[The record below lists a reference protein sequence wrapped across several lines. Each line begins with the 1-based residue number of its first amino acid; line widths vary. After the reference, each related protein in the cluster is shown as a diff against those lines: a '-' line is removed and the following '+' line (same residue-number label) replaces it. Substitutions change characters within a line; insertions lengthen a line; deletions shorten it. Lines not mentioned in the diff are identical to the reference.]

1 MSAYRFTHAPVLEHG
16 GRIVKTTGDG
26 FLAEFPSATAAVKCG
41 VSVALSADSPDE
53 LLDIAVA
60 HAVAAHGHNDSPE
73 LRAVLRGMFKDVTQ
87 GEMA

>member
-1 MSAYRFTHAPVLEHG
+1 MRKVVDCRDY
-16 GRIVKTTGDG
+16 
-26 FLAEFPSATAAVKCG
+26 PSDMNC
-41 VSVALSADSPDE
+41 SVALSADSPDE

>member
-1 MSAYRFTHAPVLEHG
+1 MRKVIDCRDY
-16 GRIVKTTGDG
+16 
-26 FLAEFPSATAAVKCG
+26 PSDMNC
-41 VSVALSADSPDE
+41 SVALSADSPDE

-73 LRAVLRGMFKDVTQ
+73 LRAVLSGMFKDVTQ